1 VIPTSPDD
9 VILHATCVSWNG
21 LAVLITG
28 PSGSGKSGL
37 ALQLMAYGCDLVS
50 DDGTCV
56 INRGGDLLVS
66 APDTIRGRIEA
77 RGIGL
82 LAADVQPAARLILV
96 VDLGQLETRR
106 LPEWHSTEILGR
118 TLPLLHRVESAHFPA
133 AILQYLKAGRAA

>member
-1 VIPTSPDD
+1 
-9 VILHATCVSWNG
+9 
-21 LAVLITG
+21 
-28 PSGSGKSGL
+28 
-37 ALQLMAYGCDLVS
+37 MAYGCDLVS